1 MKSQIKSILVI
12 TPDVSVSQAITVALG
27 GESGL
32 KIDTKAASLTQL
44 NGQAVKFAQE
54 HDVIIFETNP
64 SDQDAMHAIEA
75 LAKSK
80 RDGTA
85 LLALARSDISLA
97 DARKLTRAGV
107 DEVLPFPITGAEL
120 AEQIERLSKRGAAET
135 VKGGG
140 RRGRLIAVAQARG
153 GAGSTTLALN
163 LADALTGKSGF
174 LTKAVKHSVALV
186 DLDMQF
192 GTIGSALDLDEQD
205 ALLQLA
211 QDGKIPDAQ
220 FLEQA
225 MTVRP
230 GGLSVLPAP
239 SRFAPI
245 DALRNDQV
253 SAILDQ
259 LLAANDY
266 VVVDL
271 PRALVGWVEPVIEL
285 ADRLIVVTDL
295 TVPSVRHAR
304 RLVDFFRTVQIGLT
318 VDIVV
323 NREAKPLIRSAVQKE
338 AAAALDSKLE
348 YWLPQD
354 DRAARAA
361 VDRGEPLAAVA
372 GRSPLT
378 KAIAHLAKS
387 IATSLPVEVR
397 ASAAK

>member
-1 MKSQIKSILVI
+1 MKGQIRSILVI

-54 HDVIIFETNP
+54 HDVIIFETSP
-64 SDQDAMHAIEA
+64 SDPDAMHAIEA
-75 LAKSK
+75 LAKNK
-80 RDGTA
+80 REGTA

-120 AEQIERLSKRGAAET
+120 AEQIERLARRGTET
-135 VKGGG
+135 TKGGG
-140 RRGRLIAVAQARG
+140 AQKGRLIAVAQARG
-153 GAGSTTLALN
+153 GAGATTVALN
-163 LADALTGKSGF
+163 LADELTGKGGF

-186 DLDMQF
+186 DFDMQF
-192 GTIGSALDLDEQD
+192 GTIGSALDLEEQD

-211 QDGKIPDAQ
+211 QDGTIPDEQ
-220 FLEQA
+220 FLKQA

-239 SRFAPI
+239 SKFAPI

-253 SAILDQ
+253 AAILNQ

-271 PRALVGWVEPVIEL
+271 PRALVGWVEPVIEM
-285 ADRLIVVTDL
+285 ADRLIIVTDL

-304 RLVDFFRTVQIGLT
+304 RLIDFFKTVQIALT
-318 VDIVV
+318 VEVVV

-338 AAAALDSKLE
+338 AAAALDSKLDH
-348 YWLPQD
+348 WLPLD

-361 VDRGEPLAAVA
+361 MDRGEPLASVA
-372 GRSPLT
+372 GRSALT

-387 IATSLPVEVR
+387 IATSLPVEAR
-397 ASAAK
+397 AGAAR